1 MCRHWYFGVA
11 LVLRPLQFRRRNP
24 DRSPGGLLLWF
35 TLVPWSV
42 GFVFWLLWRFRV
54 RGRKHIPRTG
64 PAIVISNHQSHLD
77 PMMLGIAIMDRAPRA
92 MARRSLQTDAP
103 WPIPWILRV
112 GIQVIFLERGAADP
126 AAMRA
131 ALNELKNGR
140 VTTLFPEGTRSED
153 GAMRPFERGVWLL
166 IKRGKAPVLPV
177 AVEGTFDAWPRQ
189 SRPRLRGRVLVKIG
203 EPIPCEQLLE
213 MGVDGAIQFLHAT
226 VDTLRAEARAEI
238 RRRSRGRWPLPG
250 PADEV
255 AS

>member
-1 MCRHWYFGVA
+1 
-11 LVLRPLQFRRRNP
+11 VLRPLQFRRRNP